1 MPRIFSSPP
10 WSGVLRSRASR
21 ETQVTTL
28 RNARPPEPRAH
39 TRVEAF
45 LCAICVAGGLLF
57 LALFILLLLAVILD
71 SVELLQSLSFWI
83 PRVGLGLLLC
93 VCVLS
98 IIAQE

>member
-1 MPRIFSSPP
+1 M
-10 WSGVLRSRASR
+10 
-21 ETQVTTL
+21 
-28 RNARPPEPRAH
+28 
-39 TRVEAF
+39 
-45 LCAICVAGGLLF
+45 F